1 VAALNGAISAGIDTH
16 FSGSYWV
23 VPGSTY
29 IYDQQKAYSMTDLH
43 LNYNG
48 KKGLYMSAWAKN
60 LENAAV
66 TTYGEGPRFNL
77 WYPLPPR
84 TYGFTIG
91 YKFGGGG

>member
-1 VAALNGAISAGIDTH
+1 VADLGGAISAGFDFH
-16 FSGSYWV
+16 ASGSYWV

-29 IYDQQKAYSMTDLH
+29 AYDRQKAYTMTDLH
-43 LNYNG
+43 INYHRTNG
-48 KKGLYMSAWAKN
+48 FYMSAWAKN
-60 LENAAV
+60 LENEAV

-84 TYGFTIG
+84 TFGFTIG